1 MPVIVIGAD
10 TDLGPAV
17 VDGLL
22 PRDGEIRVFVT
33 DDAAADAYR
42 TLGVKVAI
50 GDVSDGSHVGGA
62 ALNAFSAVLM
72 AAATVDD
79 RLRSFAEDAEEV
91 MDAWAEG
98 LEDAGVRRAIFV
110 ATGQIPNPSEALAAA
125 TPEFVVLVPDPDPA
139 GTADRIAELDDAPAL

>member
-10 TDLGPAV
+10 TSLGPAV

-22 PRDGEIRVFVT
+22 PRDGEVRVFVT

-72 AAATVDD
+72 AEATVDD
-79 RLRSFAEDAEEV
+79 RLRSFAEDAEAV

-98 LEDAGVRRAIFV
+98 LEEAGVRRAIFV
-110 ATGQIPNPSEALAAA
+110 ATAAVPTPSEPLAAA
-125 TPEFVVLVPDPDPA
+125 TPEFVVVDPDPEPA
-139 GTADRIAELDDAPAL
+139 VAASRIAELDDARAL